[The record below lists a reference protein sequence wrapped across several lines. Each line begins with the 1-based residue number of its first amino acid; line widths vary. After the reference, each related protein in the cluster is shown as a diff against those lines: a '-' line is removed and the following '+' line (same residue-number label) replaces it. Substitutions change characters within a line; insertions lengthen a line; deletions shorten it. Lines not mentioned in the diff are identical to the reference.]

1 MSEILWAPWRM
12 DYILGTKPDGCIFCH
27 AGDDHERDR
36 QNLVLFRA
44 KETFVIMNRYPYS
57 HAHIMVVPYQH
68 ADRLEQL
75 SPSGQ
80 TELMGL
86 WLKSQ
91 TVILETFS
99 PQGINLG
106 MNLGQAGGAGIEAHL
121 HAHIVPR
128 WNGDTNFMPML
139 ADTRIMPEHLDE
151 TYEKL
156 KTAFDSIG

>member
-12 DYILGTKPDGCIFCH
+12 DYILGSKPDGCIFCH
-27 AGDDHERDR
+27 AAEKYEQDR
-36 QNLVLFRA
+36 ENLVLHRSE
-44 KETFVIMNRYPYS
+44 ETYVIMNKYPYS

-75 SPSGQ
+75 SASGQ
-80 TELMGL
+80 MELMGL
-86 WLKSQ
+86 WLKAQ

-99 PQGINLG
+99 PQGMNLG

-151 TYEKL
+151 TYKKL
-156 KTAFDSIG
+156 KTAFDSI